1 MFMLNILDL
10 TVNFFFLR
18 YLDKVLQNFRKKVSN
33 FQILQ
38 LLWRFR
44 AFRLFGLSG
53 LSQKVEIIESLENL
67 IPLANELIK
76 CCFLN

>member
-1 MFMLNILDL
+1 MLNILNL

-18 YLDKVLQNFRKKVSN
+18 YLDKVLQGFRKKVSN

-44 AFRLFGLSG
+44 AFFLSYT
-53 LSQKVEIIESLENL
+53 QP
-67 IPLANELIK
+67 IPKGGNHRKFRKPHPLGK
-76 CCFLN
+76 